1 MQPPYRIDNAADLL
15 SPSLLFFRDLIESNL
30 GRVLELAGSPSRLRP
45 HVKTHK
51 CREIVR
57 MELAKGILKH
67 KCATVAEAEMLA
79 QCETPDVLISYPIV
93 GPNLK
98 RLALLMERY
107 PATRFSALV
116 DHPDAAKQLSDVM
129 SAHGSRLDALIDLN
143 VGMNRTGVS
152 VADGADDL
160 YRQIA
165 RLPGLRPDGFH
176 VYDGHNHQ
184 ESLEERKSS
193 VENLLG
199 PVFELRERLERESL
213 PVPRVVCGGTPTF
226 TVYAKMD
233 FPGLECSPGTF
244 VLHDSGYGSKFADL
258 SGFTPAA
265 LLLTRVI
272 SKPGGDRV
280 TLDLGYKAV
289 CSDPPV
295 GKRCV
300 VLGVGDYRYVLQSE
314 EHLGIETPLASQL
327 SPGDVVLAIP
337 THVCP
342 TVAMHQRAYV
352 IEGGSCVG
360 TWEIAAR
367 DRVLTV

>member
-1 MQPPYRIDNAADLL
+1 MQAPYQIDNVADLL
-15 SPSLLFFRDLIESNL
+15 SPSLLFFRDLIEANL
-30 GRVLELAGSPSRLRP
+30 NKVLEMSGSPTRLRP

-57 MELAKGILKH
+57 MELARGILKH
-67 KCATVAEAEMLA
+67 KCATLAEAEMLA
-79 QCETPDVLISYPIV
+79 QCETPDVLVSYPIV
-93 GPNLK
+93 GPNLN
-98 RLALLMERY
+98 RLAVLTEKY

-116 DHPDAAKQLSDVM
+116 DHPTAAKQLSDIM
-129 SAHGSRLDALIDLN
+129 SSLGSRLDVLIDLN
-143 VGMNRTGVS
+143 VGMNRTGVA
-152 VADGADDL
+152 VADGADEL
-160 YRQIA
+160 YRQLA
-165 RLPGLRPDGFH
+165 KLPGLRPDGFH

-184 ESLEERKSS
+184 ESLEERKAS
-193 VENLLG
+193 VEGLLG
-199 PVFELRERLERESL
+199 PVFDLREKLEKEGL

-226 TVYAKMD
+226 SVFSKMD

-244 VLHDSGYGSKFADL
+244 VLHDSGYGSKYADL

-272 SKPGGDRV
+272 SKPGGNRL

-300 VLGVGDYRYVLQSE
+300 VLGVGDYHHVLQSE
-314 EHLGIETPLASQL
+314 EHLGIETPLADRFT
-327 SPGDVVLAIP
+327 PGDIVLAIP

-360 TWEIAAR
+360 TWAIAAR